1 MGVGAFIEPLIVVSL
16 LVGGTWINRKSAR
29 SLSKRRYRGHS
40 NRPPV
45 AYGEAVT
52 DDVDSGPS
60 SPEPTDDLLDHH
72 DYMRS
77 GSPSLIAQEEYRWRT
92 RHLGAFGWS
101 RQVTSPNTRIFRGT
115 VLSRLLRRFPF
126 LVEAWY
132 WALIYWVR
140 CAMNTDVGTLLM
152 LASSRCTNLAVLL
165 PPSR

>member
-29 SLSKRRYRGHS
+29 PLSKRKYKAHNNQLPAADDEDGI
-40 NRPPV
+40 
-45 AYGEAVT
+45 
-52 DDVDSGPS
+52 DDVISGPS
-60 SPEPTDDLLDHH
+60 SPEPTDDLLHH

-77 GSPSLIAQEEYRWRT
+77 ASPSLIAQEEYRWRT
-92 RHLGAFGWS
+92 RRLQAFGWS

-132 WALIYWVR
+132 WALIYWV
-140 CAMNTDVGTLLM
+140 C
-152 LASSRCTNLAVLL
+152 
-165 PPSR
+165 